1 MNRAIFREGLKQ
13 KNMENNTELLK
24 EYASLAG
31 REDAKSEA
39 RKAEILS
46 YIKAHANDADR
57 EEAKAFIGQKME
69 QIKDN
74 VEVLRK
80 DDAANG
86 FQCFF
91 VCQNGNGNFLQG
103 GGYRCT
109 HQRPPALPNIAALY
123 SGAMTCKRYRSLPQ
137 RYRQVPLSGYLISSN
152 SDGSTCKASIY
163 SLGLICP
170 ALNRN

>member
-13 KNMENNTELLK
+13 KDMENNTELLK

-46 YIKAHANDADR
+46 YIKTHANDADR
-57 EEAKAFIGQKME
+57 EEAKVFIGQKME

-80 DDAANG
+80 QIETEDYKLLPLRYIAEVYFGKSAAWLSQRLNG
-86 FQCFF
+86 SEVRGHVYTLSTEQK
-91 VCQNGNGNFLQG
+91 
-103 GGYRCT
+103 
-109 HQRPPALPNIAALY
+109 NIFNQAVQEI
-123 SGAMTCKRYRSLPQ
+123 GKR
-137 RYRQVPLSGYLISSN
+137 ISSLQL
-152 SDGSTCKASIY
+152 A
-163 SLGLICP
+163 
-170 ALNRN
+170 

>member
-1 MNRAIFREGLKQ
+1 
-13 KNMENNTELLK
+13 MENNTELLK

-46 YIKAHANDADR
+46 YIKTHANDADR

-80 DDAANG
+80 
-86 FQCFF
+86 QIE
-91 VCQNGNGNFLQG
+91 
-103 GGYRCT
+103 T
-109 HQRPPALPNIAALY
+109 EKKEKH
-123 SGAMTCKRYRSLPQ
+123 KRERE
-137 RYRQVPLSGYLISSN
+137 
-152 SDGSTCKASIY
+152 
-163 SLGLICP
+163 
-170 ALNRN
+170 RNNEKERKKERNKQTNK

>member
-46 YIKAHANDADR
+46 YIKTHANDADR
-57 EEAKAFIGQKME
+57 EEAKTFIGQKME

-80 DDAANG
+80 QIETEDYKLLPLRYIAEVYFGKSAAWLSQRLNG
-86 FQCFF
+86 SEVRGHVYTLSTEQKDIFNQA
-91 VCQNGNGNFLQG
+91 VQEIG
-103 GGYRCT
+103 
-109 HQRPPALPNIAALY
+109 
-123 SGAMTCKRYRSLPQ
+123 KR
-137 RYRQVPLSGYLISSN
+137 ISSLQL
-152 SDGSTCKASIY
+152 A
-163 SLGLICP
+163 
-170 ALNRN
+170 

>member
-13 KNMENNTELLK
+13 KDMENNTKLLK

-46 YIKAHANDADR
+46 YIKTHANDADR

-69 QIKDN
+69 HIKDN

-80 DDAANG
+80 QIETEDYKLLPLRYIAEVYFGKSAAWLSQRLNG
-86 FQCFF
+86 SEVRGHVYTLSTEQKDIFNQA
-91 VCQNGNGNFLQG
+91 VQEIG
-103 GGYRCT
+103 
-109 HQRPPALPNIAALY
+109 
-123 SGAMTCKRYRSLPQ
+123 KR
-137 RYRQVPLSGYLISSN
+137 ISSLQL
-152 SDGSTCKASIY
+152 A
-163 SLGLICP
+163 
-170 ALNRN
+170 

>member
-46 YIKAHANDADR
+46 YIKTHANDADR
-57 EEAKAFIGQKME
+57 EEAKDFIGQKME

-80 DDAANG
+80 QIETEDYKLLPLRYIAEVYFGKSAAWLSQRLNG
-86 FQCFF
+86 SEVRGHVYTLSTEQKDIFNQA
-91 VCQNGNGNFLQG
+91 VQEIG
-103 GGYRCT
+103 
-109 HQRPPALPNIAALY
+109 
-123 SGAMTCKRYRSLPQ
+123 KR
-137 RYRQVPLSGYLISSN
+137 ISSLQL
-152 SDGSTCKASIY
+152 A
-163 SLGLICP
+163 
-170 ALNRN
+170 